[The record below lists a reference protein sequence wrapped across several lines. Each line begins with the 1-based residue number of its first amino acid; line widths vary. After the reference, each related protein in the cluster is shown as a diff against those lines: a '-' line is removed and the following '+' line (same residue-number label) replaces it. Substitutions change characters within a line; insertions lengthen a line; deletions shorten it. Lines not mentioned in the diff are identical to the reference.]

1 MNESRPVPNAHHCEI
16 SEHCGQEENSIISI
30 EGERDIRSGQK
41 IEWLW
46 CFLAKEKHLQHSEGK
61 YFQLRSQSPVKR
73 SNMRMK

>member
-41 IEWLW
+41 IEWL
-46 CFLAKEKHLQHSEGK
+46 
-61 YFQLRSQSPVKR
+61 
-73 SNMRMK
+73 